1 MKLFSAIIK
10 LSGGALIL
18 VAVLGFIAGLFDYVL
33 KINGSPMPLIDGPMA
48 IFFGVFGVVMF
59 VIGFFMEKRAERN
72 SPENAAPKL
81 DVNDLG
87 FIERA
92 LARTRRR
99 NMIIGWFLFLFG
111 TLFVCVPFL
120 DKESEVA
127 IGGIIFI
134 LVLAGLMIAM
144 GGFMIYKA
152 MKLANIQE
160 SDIYKRITFEPKTIT
175 RVDALIVQSAYTKHA
190 GSINATL
197 FISTKKIAVLNVN
210 AEELELLRQYL
221 LKHNPQLQYTQK
233 EQVTR

>member
-33 KINGSPMPLIDGPMA
+33 VLKGSELPLVDGPMA
-48 IFFGVFGVVMF
+48 ILFA
-59 VIGFFMEKRAERN
+59 VIGLVMYVTGYFMQKRAEKN
-72 SPENAAPKL
+72 NPENVVPKL

-99 NMIIGWFLFLFG
+99 SLWMGSFLFLFG
-111 TLFVCVPFL
+111 ALFVCVPFL
-120 DKESEVA
+120 DEESEVGT
-127 IGGIIFI
+127 GGLIFI
-134 LVLAGLMIAM
+134 LVLAGLMLAM

-160 SDIYKRITFEPKTIT
+160 SDIYKRIMFEPKTIT
-175 RVDALIVQSAYTKHA
+175 GLDALIVQSAYTKHA
-190 GSINATL
+190 GAINATL
-197 FISTKKIAVLNVN
+197 FESTKKIAILNVN

-221 LKHNPQLQYTQK
+221 LKHNPQLQYTSK
-233 EQVTR
+233 KQVTG